1 MELRRLGTS
10 TLEVSPLA
18 LGGNVFGWTIDEARS
33 FDVLDAYTAA
43 GGNFID
49 TADVYSRWVPGHHGG
64 ESETILGRWMRARGN
79 RGRVVIATKVGM
91 EMGPDAKGLS
101 RKHILGS
108 VEASLARLQTD
119 YIDLYISHQ
128 DDPTVPVEETLETYD
143 ALIRRGLVR
152 AIGASN
158 FSAERLQAS
167 LDAAA
172 AGGLPAYV
180 SLQPHY
186 NLVERGSFEG
196 PLARLCQTRGLGVTP
211 YFPLAA
217 GFLSGKYRSAADI
230 ARSARARMLGKYLD
244 DRGLGVLAA
253 LDAAS
258 ATLQAT
264 PAAIAIAWLL
274 AQPGITAP
282 IVSATS
288 VAQLQT
294 SLSGLALRL
303 PREFLADLDRAS
315 HP

>member
-128 DDPTVPVEETLETYD
+128 DDPTVAVEETLETYD
-143 ALIRRGLVR
+143 ALIQRGLVR